1 MSFDE
6 IILWISFYLSGAD
19 GGLVLAVQQL
29 SHVVHELRESTVTC
43 FQSLNESITNLARKI
58 PSPTPSPTQ
67 QPGTIANIH
76 GDDLAQIPPILQ
88 FEEQN
93 VEEADNN
100 GVEEDV
106 QEIETIYST
115 DADHVHSSQG
125 YTTLSATN

>member
-67 QPGTIANIH
+67 PPGTIANIH
-76 GDDLAQIPPILQ
+76 DDLAQIPSILQ
-88 FEEQN
+88 FDEQK

-100 GVEEDV
+100 GVEEDA
-106 QEIETIYST
+106 QEIETILAT
-115 DADHVHSSQG
+115 DSDLIHASQE
-125 YTTLSATN
+125 

>member
-58 PSPTPSPTQ
+58 PSPTPSPSR
-67 QPGTIANIH
+67 
-76 GDDLAQIPPILQ
+76 
-88 FEEQN
+88 
-93 VEEADNN
+93 NN
-100 GVEEDV
+100 C
-106 QEIETIYST
+106 QYS
-115 DADHVHSSQG
+115 
-125 YTTLSATN
+125 